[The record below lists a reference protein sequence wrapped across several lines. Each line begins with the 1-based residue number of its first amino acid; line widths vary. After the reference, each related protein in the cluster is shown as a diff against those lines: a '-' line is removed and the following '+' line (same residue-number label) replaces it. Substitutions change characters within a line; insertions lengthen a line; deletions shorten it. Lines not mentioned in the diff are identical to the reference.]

1 MGKSQSKQLDVTDT
15 GVVNNNFKVE
25 EESVSVPSDIRVVL
39 YVIAVA
45 LVILVGIKIQKA
57 YRRGLKKNFSR
68 SMVIR
73 SQAGEV

>member
-1 MGKSQSKQLDVTDT
+1 MGKSQSKQVDVTDT

>member
-1 MGKSQSKQLDVTDT
+1 MGKSQSKQVDVTDT

-73 SQAGEV
+73 SQAGEA